1 MAEPGDMTDAR
12 SSVRKEKK
20 EIASEKEK
28 MGGGRDLGERQIG
41 QDIRRKAEET
51 QMERTDCGLRGRA
64 KNNKD
69 SGRTRMKRQS

>member
-51 QMERTDCGLRGRA
+51 
-64 KNNKD
+64 
-69 SGRTRMKRQS
+69 